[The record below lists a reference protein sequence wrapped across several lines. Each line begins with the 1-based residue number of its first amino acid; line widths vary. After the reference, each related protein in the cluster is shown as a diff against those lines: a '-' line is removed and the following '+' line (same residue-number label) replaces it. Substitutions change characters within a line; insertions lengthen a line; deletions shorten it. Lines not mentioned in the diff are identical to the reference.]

1 MPLREGARLL
11 ADKPTGTLAVAGGR
25 NSGQELVVQQI
36 LPAMLSY
43 VMMPVGGKSPAMR
56 GGTLWS
62 TKAEISRDELG
73 LQSAKL
79 LGTHVA
85 EVALKLFKIA

>member
-1 MPLREGARLL
+1 MSEQYPTLL
-11 ADKPTGTLAVAGGR
+11 TPHYT
-25 NSGQELVVQQI
+25 
-36 LPAMLSY
+36 
-43 VMMPVGGKSPAMR
+43 VGGKSPAVL

-62 TKAEISRDELG
+62 VKDEVSQDELG

-85 EVALKLFKIA
+85 EVALKLFKPA